1 MFTDRGILEN
11 QAPKKGI
18 SNKGVSECVKESG
31 DVLSQKT
38 RKGASNMNA
47 MKTTLLLGLL
57 SGLLIV
63 GGGAIAGE
71 RGLAYGLIMAV
82 GMNFFSYFFSEKMA
96 LMSARAQRVSETEY
110 PEINARL
117 KPIIGALVQR
127 MGIPMPKLWVT
138 PDLSPN
144 AFATGRNPEHASVA
158 VTSGILQLMNNDE
171 LAAVLA
177 HELGHVKN
185 RDILIG
191 SVAATLASAITYLAR
206 TAMWFGGGRR
216 EEPGRRDRSPVGG
229 LLMIFLAPLAA
240 GLIRMAISRT
250 REFSADATSAR
261 TLGTAQPM
269 ISSLEKLDS
278 VGRQIPLHA
287 SPSMSHMYIMQ
298 PFSGTAL
305 FKLFSTHPSTE
316 KRIAALRAWEK
327 QPGHTRIAA

>member
-1 MFTDRGILEN
+1 
-11 QAPKKGI
+11 
-18 SNKGVSECVKESG
+18 
-31 DVLSQKT
+31 
-38 RKGASNMNA
+38 MNA

-57 SGLLIV
+57 SGLLVI

-82 GMNFFSYFFSEKMA
+82 AMNFFSYFFSEKMA

-110 PEINARL
+110 PEIYARL
-117 KPIIGALVQR
+117 QPMVGTLVQR

-144 AFATGRNPEHASVA
+144 AFATGRNPTHASVA
-158 VTSGILQLMNNDE
+158 VTSGILQLMQDDE
-171 LAAVLA
+171 LGAVLA

-185 RDILIG
+185 RDILI
-191 SVAATLASAITYLAR
+191 SSIAATLASAITYLAR
-206 TAMWFGGGRR
+206 MAMWFGGGRR
-216 EEPGRRDRSPVGG
+216 ETGRRDRNPINPIGG

-261 TLGTAQPM
+261 TLGTARPM
-269 ISSLEKLDS
+269 ISALEKLDS
-278 VGRQIPLHA
+278 IGRQIPLPA

-316 KRIAALRAWEK
+316 KRIAALRALER
-327 QPGHTRIAA
+327 QPPVGTRIAA